1 MVKFICSNLCLV
13 DSDDSDDSI
22 DSDDSNDSN
31 PK

>member
-13 DSDDSDDSI
+13 DSDDSDDSV
-22 DSDDSNDSN
+22 DSNDSNDSN

>member
-13 DSDDSDDSI
+13 DSDDSDDSV
-22 DSDDSNDSN
+22 DSNNSNDSN